1 MRQHA
6 ATCNITPALKRSPS
20 TPDLHGIEKE
30 NPMKIIPICFA
41 LAVALPAFA
50 QTSAPAE
57 APRKPA
63 SAEVIDTLVL
73 PALPKGR
80 TRADFD
86 RDHKVT
92 TRTTDAETVTE
103 YRLKGKLY
111 KMVVKPKSGP
121 AYTMIDEKGEGK
133 FVPMGEPGTKISVP
147 MWVIHSW

>member
-1 MRQHA
+1 MRIV
-6 ATCNITPALKRSPS
+6 TFCI
-20 TPDLHGIEKE
+20 
-30 NPMKIIPICFA
+30 A
-41 LAVALPAFA
+41 LALSLPAFA
-50 QTSAPAE
+50 QTPAPTN

-63 SAEVIDTLVL
+63 NAELIDTLVL
-73 PALPKGR
+73 PELPNGR

-92 TRTTDAETVTE
+92 TRSTDAETVTE
-103 YRLKGKLY
+103 YRLKGRLY

-133 FVPMGEPGTKISVP
+133 FVPVGEPGTKISVP

>member
-1 MRQHA
+1 MRIV
-6 ATCNITPALKRSPS
+6 TFCI
-20 TPDLHGIEKE
+20 
-30 NPMKIIPICFA
+30 A
-41 LAVALPAFA
+41 LALSHSAFA
-50 QTSAPAE
+50 QTPAPAD

-63 SAEVIDTLVL
+63 NAEVIDTLVL
-73 PALPKGR
+73 PELPKGR

-92 TRTTDAETVTE
+92 TRSTDAETVTE

-133 FVPMGEPGTKISVP
+133 FVPVGEPGTKISVP